1 VSFHFNGSSDP
12 KNKGTYVF
20 YDPSRPYADRSKA
33 LATLLDSSVTAA
45 IRAAGYQNVDHGPTP
60 DTSVLGGD
68 HYYLLSPKT
77 SIVARPSSMPAVIC
91 EALFLTNDDDANALR
106 NDAMVEAISRGYADG
121 IKAYFA
127 KYPVN

>member
-1 VSFHFNGSSDP
+1 MRD
-12 KNKGTYVF
+12 
-20 YDPSRPYADRSKA
+20 
-33 LATLLDSSVTAA
+33 
-45 IRAAGYQNVDHGPTP
+45 AGYTTIDHGATR

-77 SIVARPSSMPAVIC
+77 DAVPRPTNSPGIIG
-91 EALFLTNDDDANALR
+91 EGLFLTNDADANALR
-106 NDAMVEAISRGYADG
+106 NDALVEAIARGYADG